1 MDTRVRYLLILAV
14 YVAACVVVGTGVT
27 VHLTDLNGADSF
39 YYVVQTLWTVGFG
52 DVIPAGHVGR
62 VITLA
67 LNFFGTIGVLSAIG
81 IVSGIVLDRSA
92 SAGSRRTTPTG
103 ASGSAPPST
112 SGRTRTE
119 WSATGWR
126 RRLSS
131 MKSTDVELLR
141 WSAVVAAF
149 LAVSTAVFC
158 HLEGW
163 SVFDSFYYSFT
174 TSTSAGFG
182 DLVVS
187 RENRVLAAVFMMVGA
202 TLVLSLAANFGQWIM
217 DTVTRRRAVRAF
229 RRELE
234 ATVAN
239 LRALGPDTSA
249 LERRLDAIVSEGV
262 EAAEADDLDL
272 GIGGHR

>member
-1 MDTRVRYLLILAV
+1 
-14 YVAACVVVGTGVT
+14 
-27 VHLTDLNGADSF
+27 
-39 YYVVQTLWTVGFG
+39 
-52 DVIPAGHVGR
+52 
-62 VITLA
+62 
-67 LNFFGTIGVLSAIG
+67 
-81 IVSGIVLDRSA
+81 
-92 SAGSRRTTPTG
+92 
-103 ASGSAPPST
+103 
-112 SGRTRTE
+112 
-119 WSATGWR
+119 
-126 RRLSS
+126 

-202 TLVLSLAANFGQWIM
+202 TLVLSLAANVGQWIM
-217 DTVTRRRAVRAF
+217 DTVTRRHAVRAF

>member
-1 MDTRVRYLLILAV
+1 
-14 YVAACVVVGTGVT
+14 
-27 VHLTDLNGADSF
+27 
-39 YYVVQTLWTVGFG
+39 
-52 DVIPAGHVGR
+52 
-62 VITLA
+62 
-67 LNFFGTIGVLSAIG
+67 
-81 IVSGIVLDRSA
+81 
-92 SAGSRRTTPTG
+92 
-103 ASGSAPPST
+103 
-112 SGRTRTE
+112 
-119 WSATGWR
+119 
-126 RRLSS
+126 

-149 LAVSTAVFC
+149 LVVSTAVFC

-187 RENRVLAAVFMMVGA
+187 RGNRVLAAVFMMVGA
-202 TLVLSLAANFGQWIM
+202 TLVLSLAANVGQWIM
-217 DTVTRRRAVRAF
+217 DTVTRRRAVRRF
-229 RRELE
+229 RRGLE
-234 ATVAN
+234 ATKAN

-272 GIGGHR
+272 GIGDHR

>member
-52 DVIPAGHVGR
+52 DVIWGGSSRWPSTSSGP
-62 VITLA
+62 
-67 LNFFGTIGVLSAIG
+67 SACSRRS
-81 IVSGIVLDRSA
+81 VSSAVSSWTGSSSA

-103 ASGSAPPST
+103 ASASAPRFT

-126 RRLSS
+126 RRSSS

-202 TLVLSLAANFGQWIM
+202 TLVLSLAANVGQWIM

-249 LERRLDAIVSEGV
+249 LERRLEAIVSEGV

>member
-1 MDTRVRYLLILAV
+1 
-14 YVAACVVVGTGVT
+14 
-27 VHLTDLNGADSF
+27 
-39 YYVVQTLWTVGFG
+39 
-52 DVIPAGHVGR
+52 
-62 VITLA
+62 
-67 LNFFGTIGVLSAIG
+67 
-81 IVSGIVLDRSA
+81 
-92 SAGSRRTTPTG
+92 
-103 ASGSAPPST
+103 
-112 SGRTRTE
+112 
-119 WSATGWR
+119 
-126 RRLSS
+126 

-187 RENRVLAAVFMMVGA
+187 RGNRVLAAVFMMVGA
-202 TLVLSLAANFGQWIM
+202 TLVLSLAANVGQWIM
-217 DTVTRRRAVRAF
+217 DTVTRRRAVRRF
-229 RRELE
+229 RRGLE
-234 ATVAN
+234 ATKAN

>member
-1 MDTRVRYLLILAV
+1 
-14 YVAACVVVGTGVT
+14 
-27 VHLTDLNGADSF
+27 
-39 YYVVQTLWTVGFG
+39 
-52 DVIPAGHVGR
+52 
-62 VITLA
+62 
-67 LNFFGTIGVLSAIG
+67 
-81 IVSGIVLDRSA
+81 
-92 SAGSRRTTPTG
+92 
-103 ASGSAPPST
+103 
-112 SGRTRTE
+112 
-119 WSATGWR
+119 
-126 RRLSS
+126 

-187 RENRVLAAVFMMVGA
+187 RGNRVLAAVFMMVGA
-202 TLVLSLAANFGQWIM
+202 TLVLSLAANVGQWIM
-217 DTVTRRRAVRAF
+217 DTVTRRRAVRRF

-234 ATVAN
+234 ATKTN

>member
-1 MDTRVRYLLILAV
+1 
-14 YVAACVVVGTGVT
+14 
-27 VHLTDLNGADSF
+27 
-39 YYVVQTLWTVGFG
+39 
-52 DVIPAGHVGR
+52 
-62 VITLA
+62 
-67 LNFFGTIGVLSAIG
+67 
-81 IVSGIVLDRSA
+81 
-92 SAGSRRTTPTG
+92 
-103 ASGSAPPST
+103 
-112 SGRTRTE
+112 
-119 WSATGWR
+119 
-126 RRLSS
+126 

-187 RENRVLAAVFMMVGA
+187 HGNRVLAAVFMMVGA
-202 TLVLSLAANFGQWIM
+202 TLVLSLAANVGQWIM

>member
-1 MDTRVRYLLILAV
+1 
-14 YVAACVVVGTGVT
+14 
-27 VHLTDLNGADSF
+27 
-39 YYVVQTLWTVGFG
+39 
-52 DVIPAGHVGR
+52 
-62 VITLA
+62 
-67 LNFFGTIGVLSAIG
+67 
-81 IVSGIVLDRSA
+81 
-92 SAGSRRTTPTG
+92 
-103 ASGSAPPST
+103 
-112 SGRTRTE
+112 
-119 WSATGWR
+119 
-126 RRLSS
+126 

-149 LAVSTAVFC
+149 LAVSTTVFC

-202 TLVLSLAANFGQWIM
+202 TLVLSLAANVGQWIM

-229 RRELE
+229 RKELE

>member
-1 MDTRVRYLLILAV
+1 
-14 YVAACVVVGTGVT
+14 
-27 VHLTDLNGADSF
+27 
-39 YYVVQTLWTVGFG
+39 
-52 DVIPAGHVGR
+52 
-62 VITLA
+62 
-67 LNFFGTIGVLSAIG
+67 
-81 IVSGIVLDRSA
+81 
-92 SAGSRRTTPTG
+92 
-103 ASGSAPPST
+103 
-112 SGRTRTE
+112 
-119 WSATGWR
+119 
-126 RRLSS
+126 

-174 TSTSAGFG
+174 TSTSAG

-202 TLVLSLAANFGQWIM
+202 TLVLSLAANVGQWIM

>member
-1 MDTRVRYLLILAV
+1 
-14 YVAACVVVGTGVT
+14 
-27 VHLTDLNGADSF
+27 
-39 YYVVQTLWTVGFG
+39 
-52 DVIPAGHVGR
+52 
-62 VITLA
+62 
-67 LNFFGTIGVLSAIG
+67 
-81 IVSGIVLDRSA
+81 
-92 SAGSRRTTPTG
+92 
-103 ASGSAPPST
+103 
-112 SGRTRTE
+112 
-119 WSATGWR
+119 
-126 RRLSS
+126 

-149 LAVSTAVFC
+149 LVVSTAVFC

-202 TLVLSLAANFGQWIM
+202 TLVLSLAANVGQWIM
-217 DTVTRRRAVRAF
+217 DTVTRRRAVRRF
-229 RRELE
+229 RRGLE
-234 ATVAN
+234 ATKAN

-272 GIGGHR
+272 GIGDHR